1 MFSESI
7 IDAATVQAYLG
18 THYLVHAQP
27 DINLRIGQHNT
38 RLLTLHQQHQT
49 DCSAFLTACNP
60 HSQRSD
66 DDSNARRQADLALE
80 LRQRNLSFLPGTGQH
95 PSNNWPG
102 EASFLVLGLTLE
114 AAKTLGNRLQQNA
127 FVWCGSDAVAQL
139 ILLR

>member
-7 IDAATVQAYLG
+7 IDAATVQAYLE
-18 THYLVHAQP
+18 THYLVHAEP
-27 DINLRIGQHNT
+27 DINLRIGQYNT
-38 RLLTLHQQHQT
+38 QLLRLHQQHQV

-66 DDSNARRQADLALE
+66 DASNARRQAELALE
-80 LRQRNLSFLPGTGQH
+80 LRQRKLSFLPGIGQH
-95 PSNNWPG
+95 PSNDWPG

-114 AAKTLGNRLQQNA
+114 AAKALGNRLQQNA
-127 FVWCGSDAVAQL
+127 FVWSGSDAIAQL